1 MVYGNFCE
9 SYKHHP
15 NEGYRMKKIT
25 IGIVG
30 FGTVGTGVIK
40 ILRNNKTLITQ
51 RLGRPIEIKKIVDLD
66 IKSDRG
72 IRLRKGLLSKDV
84 NDIINDPSIDLMV
97 ELIGGVKS
105 ARTILLSAIE
115 RGKHIVTANKALLAS
130 HGLELLKAADKHA
143 VDIGFEGSVAGGI
156 PIIGSLKGGLT
167 GNRISCI
174 LGILNGTANYIL
186 SKMTDEGGK
195 FSDILQEAKQQ
206 GYAES
211 DPSLDIDGSDT
222 THKLSILRSIAY
234 GTVNSYEDIYTEG
247 ISHIE
252 PIDIEFARELGYRIK
267 LLAIAREV
275 NSQVEARVHPT
286 LIPEDHLLSKVDG
299 TFNAVFVAGNA
310 SGPSMFYGKGAG
322 MMPAASAVV
331 SDIIDISRNIICGI
345 SQRTPLF
352 SYQKKHLK
360 KITVKNI
367 HEIETRYYLR
377 FTVLDRP
384 GVLSKISGILGK
396 HKISIHSVIQ
406 QGRRSKGTVSIF
418 LLTHQAREASIR
430 KALQE
435 IDRLSI
441 VQEKTM
447 LIRIE
452 DQL

>member
-1 MVYGNFCE
+1 
-9 SYKHHP
+9 
-15 NEGYRMKKIT
+15 MKKIT

-40 ILRNNKTLITQ
+40 ILRNNKALIEN
-51 RLGRPIEIKKIVDLD
+51 RLGTPIEIKKIVDLD

-72 IRLRKGLLSKDV
+72 VRLRKGLLSKNV
-84 NDIINDPSIDLMV
+84 KDIINDPSIDLIV
-97 ELIGGVKS
+97 ELIGGVQA
-105 ARTILLSAIE
+105 ARSILLDAIKQ
-115 RGKHIVTANKALLAS
+115 GKHIVTANKALLAS
-130 HGLELLKAADKHA
+130 HGLELLNAAHKGG

-156 PIIGSLKGGLT
+156 PIIGALKEGLT

-195 FSDILQEAKQQ
+195 FSDILQEAKKQ

-211 DPSLDIDGSDT
+211 DPTLDVEGLDT

-234 GTVNSYEDIYTEG
+234 GTVNSFEDIYTEG

-267 LLAIAREV
+267 LLAIAREID
-275 NSQVEARVHPT
+275 SQVEARVHPT
-286 LIPEDHLLSKVDG
+286 LIPHDHLLSKVDG
-299 TFNAVFVAGNA
+299 TYNAIFIDGNAV
-310 SGPSMFYGKGAG
+310 GPSMFYGKGAG

-331 SDIIDISRNIICGI
+331 SDIIDISRNIISGI
-345 SQRTPLF
+345 SQRIPLF
-352 SYQKKHLK
+352 SYQKDHLK
-360 KITVKNI
+360 KIAIKNI
-367 HEIETRYYLR
+367 QEVETRYYLR
-377 FTVLDRP
+377 FTVFDRP

-406 QGRRSKGTVSIF
+406 KGRRTKGTVSIF
-418 LLTHQAREASIR
+418 LLTHQAREESIR
-430 KALQE
+430 KALHE
-435 IDRLSI
+435 IDRLS
-441 VQEKTM
+441 VAQEKTM

-452 DQL
+452 DQI

>member
-1 MVYGNFCE
+1 
-9 SYKHHP
+9 
-15 NEGYRMKKIT
+15 MKKIT
-25 IGIVG
+25 IGIIG

-40 ILRNNKTLITQ
+40 ILRNNKALINN
-51 RLGRPIEIKKIVDLD
+51 RLGTPIEIKKIVDLD

-72 IRLRKGLLSKDV
+72 VRLRKGLLSKDV
-84 NDIINDPSIDLMV
+84 KDIINDPSIDVIV
-97 ELIGGVKS
+97 ELIGGVQT
-105 ARTILLSAIE
+105 ARSILLDAIKQ
-115 RGKHIVTANKALLAS
+115 GKHIVTANKALLAS
-130 HGLELLKAADKHA
+130 HGLELLNAAHKGG

-156 PIIGSLKGGLT
+156 PIIGALKEGLT

-186 SKMTDEGGK
+186 TKMTDEGGK
-195 FSDILQEAKQQ
+195 FSDILQEAKKQ

-211 DPSLDIDGSDT
+211 DPTLDVEGLDT

-234 GTVNSYEDIYTEG
+234 GTVNSFEDIYTEG

-275 NSQVEARVHPT
+275 DSQVEARVHPT
-286 LIPEDHLLSKVDG
+286 LIPHDHLLSKVDG
-299 TFNAVFVAGNA
+299 TYNAIFIDGNAV
-310 SGPSMFYGKGAG
+310 GPSMFYGKGAG

-331 SDIIDISRNIICGI
+331 SDIIDISRNIISGI
-345 SQRTPLF
+345 SQRIPLF
-352 SYQKKHLK
+352 SYQKNHLK
-360 KITVKNI
+360 KIAIKNI
-367 HEIETRYYLR
+367 QEVETRYYLR
-377 FTVLDRP
+377 FTVFDRP

-406 QGRRSKGTVSIF
+406 KGRRTKGTVSIF

-430 KALQE
+430 KALHE
-435 IDRLSI
+435 IDRLS
-441 VQEKTM
+441 VAQEKTM

-452 DQL
+452 DQI

>member
-1 MVYGNFCE
+1 
-9 SYKHHP
+9 
-15 NEGYRMKKIT
+15 MKKIT

-40 ILRNNKTLITQ
+40 ILRNNKALINN
-51 RLGRPIEIKKIVDLD
+51 RLGTPIEIKKIVDLD

-72 IRLRKGLLSKDV
+72 VRLRKGVLSKNV
-84 NDIINDPSIDLMV
+84 KDIINDPSIDLIV
-97 ELIGGVKS
+97 ELIGGVNA
-105 ARTILLSAIE
+105 ARSILLDAIKQ
-115 RGKHIVTANKALLAS
+115 GKHIVTANKALLAS
-130 HGLELLKAADKHA
+130 HGLELLNAAHKRG

-156 PIIGSLKGGLT
+156 PIIGALKEGLT

-186 SKMTDEGGK
+186 TKMTDEGGK
-195 FSDILQEAKQQ
+195 FSDILQDAKNQ
-206 GYAES
+206 GFAES
-211 DPSLDIDGSDT
+211 DPTLDVDGLDT

-267 LLAIAREV
+267 LLAIAREI

-286 LIPEDHLLSKVDG
+286 LIPHDHLLSKVDG
-299 TFNAVFVAGNA
+299 TYNAIFIDGNAV
-310 SGPSMFYGKGAG
+310 GPSMFYGKGAG

-331 SDIIDISRNIICGI
+331 SDIIDLSRNIICGI
-345 SQRTPLF
+345 SQRIPLF
-352 SYQKKHLK
+352 SYQKDHLK
-360 KITVKNI
+360 KIAIKNI
-367 HEIETRYYLR
+367 QEVETRYYLR
-377 FTVLDRP
+377 FTVFDRP

-406 QGRRSKGTVSIF
+406 KGRRTKGTVSIF

-430 KALQE
+430 KALHE
-435 IDRLSI
+435 IDRLS
-441 VQEKTM
+441 VAQEKTM

-452 DQL
+452 DQI

>member
-1 MVYGNFCE
+1 
-9 SYKHHP
+9 
-15 NEGYRMKKIT
+15 MKKIT

-40 ILRNNKTLITQ
+40 ILRNNKALIEN
-51 RLGRPIEIKKIVDLD
+51 RLGTPIEIKKIVDLD

-72 IRLRKGLLSKDV
+72 VRLRKGLLSKNV
-84 NDIINDPSIDLMV
+84 KDIINDPSIDLIV
-97 ELIGGVKS
+97 ELIGGVQA
-105 ARTILLSAIE
+105 ARSILLDAIKQ
-115 RGKHIVTANKALLAS
+115 GKHIVTANKALLAS
-130 HGLELLKAADKHA
+130 HGLELLNAAHKGG

-156 PIIGSLKGGLT
+156 PIIGALKEGLT

-195 FSDILQEAKQQ
+195 FSDILQEAKKQ

-211 DPSLDIDGSDT
+211 DPTLDVEGLDT

-234 GTVNSYEDIYTEG
+234 GTVNSFEDIYTEG

-267 LLAIAREV
+267 LLAIAREID
-275 NSQVEARVHPT
+275 SQVEARVHPT
-286 LIPEDHLLSKVDG
+286 LIPHDHLLSKVDG
-299 TFNAVFVAGNA
+299 TYNAIFIDGNAV
-310 SGPSMFYGKGAG
+310 GPSMFYGRGAG

-331 SDIIDISRNIICGI
+331 SDIIAISRNIISGI
-345 SQRTPLF
+345 SQRIPLF
-352 SYQKKHLK
+352 SYQKDHLK
-360 KITVKNI
+360 KIAIKNI
-367 HEIETRYYLR
+367 QEVETRYYLR
-377 FTVLDRP
+377 FTVFDRP

-406 QGRRSKGTVSIF
+406 KGRRTKGTVSIF

-430 KALQE
+430 KALHE
-435 IDRLSI
+435 IDRLS
-441 VQEKTM
+441 VAQEKTM

-452 DQL
+452 DQI

>member
-1 MVYGNFCE
+1 MN
-9 SYKHHP
+9 
-15 NEGYRMKKIT
+15 KIT

-40 ILRNNKTLITQ
+40 ILRNNKTLVNN
-51 RLGRPIEIKKIVDLD
+51 RLGTSIEIKKIVDLD

-84 NDIINDPSIDLMV
+84 NDILNDPSIDLIV
-97 ELIGGVKS
+97 ELIGGVQA
-105 ARTILLSAIE
+105 ARSILLDAIKQ
-115 RGKHIVTANKALLAS
+115 GKHIVTANKALLAS
-130 HGLELLKAADKHA
+130 HGLELLNAAHKGG

-156 PIIGSLKGGLT
+156 PIIGALKEGLT

-186 SKMTDEGGK
+186 TKMTDEGGK
-195 FSDILQEAKQQ
+195 FSDILQEAKKQ

-211 DPSLDIDGSDT
+211 DPTLDVEGLDT

-234 GTVNSYEDIYTEG
+234 GTVNSFEDIYTEG

-275 NSQVEARVHPT
+275 DSQIEARVHPT
-286 LIPEDHLLSKVDG
+286 LIPHDHLLSKVDG
-299 TFNAVFVAGNA
+299 TYNAIFIDGNA
-310 SGPSMFYGKGAG
+310 AGPSMFYGKGAG

-331 SDIIDISRNIICGI
+331 SDIIDISRNIISGI
-345 SQRTPLF
+345 SQRIPLF
-352 SYQKKHLK
+352 SYQKNHLK
-360 KITVKNI
+360 KIAIKNI
-367 HEIETRYYLR
+367 QEIVTRYYLR
-377 FTVLDRP
+377 FTVFDRP

-406 QGRRSKGTVSIF
+406 KGRRSKGTVSIF

-435 IDRLSI
+435 IDRLP
-441 VQEKTM
+441 VAQEKTM

-452 DQL
+452 DQI

>member
-1 MVYGNFCE
+1 MN
-9 SYKHHP
+9 
-15 NEGYRMKKIT
+15 KIT

-40 ILRNNKTLITQ
+40 ILRNNKTLVNN
-51 RLGRPIEIKKIVDLD
+51 RLGTPIEIKKIVDLD

-72 IRLRKGLLSKDV
+72 VRLRKGLLSKDV
-84 NDIINDPSIDLMV
+84 NDILNDPSIDLIV
-97 ELIGGVKS
+97 ELIGGVQA
-105 ARTILLSAIE
+105 ARSILLDAIKQ
-115 RGKHIVTANKALLAS
+115 GKHIVTANKALLAS
-130 HGLELLKAADKHA
+130 HGLELLNAAHKGG

-156 PIIGSLKGGLT
+156 PIIGALKEGLT

-186 SKMTDEGGK
+186 TKMTDEGGK
-195 FSDILQEAKQQ
+195 FSDILQEAKKQ

-211 DPSLDIDGSDT
+211 DPTLDVEGLDT

-234 GTVNSYEDIYTEG
+234 GTVNSFEDIYTEG

-275 NSQVEARVHPT
+275 DSQIEARVHPT
-286 LIPEDHLLSKVDG
+286 LIPHDHLLSKVDG
-299 TFNAVFVAGNA
+299 TYNAIFIDGNA
-310 SGPSMFYGKGAG
+310 AGPSMFYGKGAG

-331 SDIIDISRNIICGI
+331 SDIIDISRNIISGI
-345 SQRTPLF
+345 SQRIPLF
-352 SYQKKHLK
+352 SYQKNHLK
-360 KITVKNI
+360 KIAIKNI
-367 HEIETRYYLR
+367 QEIVTRYYLR
-377 FTVLDRP
+377 FTVFDRP

-406 QGRRSKGTVSIF
+406 KGRRSKGTVSIF

-430 KALQE
+430 KALHE
-435 IDRLSI
+435 IDRLP
-441 VQEKTM
+441 VAQEKTM

-452 DQL
+452 DQI

>member
-1 MVYGNFCE
+1 
-9 SYKHHP
+9 
-15 NEGYRMKKIT
+15 MKKIT

-40 ILRNNKTLITQ
+40 ILRNNKALINN
-51 RLGRPIEIKKIVDLD
+51 RLGTPIEIKKIVDLD

-72 IRLRKGLLSKDV
+72 VRLRKGVLSKNV
-84 NDIINDPSIDLMV
+84 KDIINDPSIDLIV
-97 ELIGGVKS
+97 ELIGGVNA
-105 ARTILLSAIE
+105 ARSILLDAIKQ
-115 RGKHIVTANKALLAS
+115 GKHIVTANKALLAS
-130 HGLELLKAADKHA
+130 HGLELLNAAHKRG

-156 PIIGSLKGGLT
+156 PIIGALKEGLT

-186 SKMTDEGGK
+186 TKMTDEGGK
-195 FSDILQEAKQQ
+195 FSDILQDAKNQ

-211 DPSLDIDGSDT
+211 DPTLDVDGLDT

-267 LLAIAREV
+267 LLAIAREI

-286 LIPEDHLLSKVDG
+286 LIPHDHLLSKVDG
-299 TFNAVFVAGNA
+299 TYNAIFIDGNAV
-310 SGPSMFYGKGAG
+310 GPSMFYGRGAG

-331 SDIIDISRNIICGI
+331 SDIIDLSRNIICGI
-345 SQRTPLF
+345 SQRIPLF
-352 SYQKKHLK
+352 SYQKDHLK
-360 KITVKNI
+360 KIVIRNI
-367 HEIETRYYLR
+367 QEVETRYYLR
-377 FTVLDRP
+377 FTVFDRP

-406 QGRRSKGTVSIF
+406 KGRRTKGTVSIF
-418 LLTHQAREASIR
+418 LLSHQAREASIR
-430 KALQE
+430 KALHE
-435 IDRLSI
+435 IDRLS
-441 VQEKTM
+441 VAQEKTM

-452 DQL
+452 DQI